1 MRFKCLITCTLLL
14 LTTQMALSQDV
25 TPSQTDPMPTATPS
39 GYSALLETE
48 IRGLSPEAIEG
59 YRTGKGMSLALPA
72 ELNGYPGP
80 RHVLDFSEEL
90 ELTETQYTAVEAL
103 YNDMLAEALPLGEQ
117 ILVAEAELELAFREK
132 TITDADLETRLLAI
146 GALQADLRFVH
157 LQTHIATYALL
168 TPAQIETYNVLRGY
182 TAKDENTH
190 QGHGSHP

>member
-1 MRFKCLITCTLLL
+1 MRFKYLITCSLMV
-14 LTTQMALSQDV
+14 LTAQMALSQDA
-25 TPSQTDPMPTATPS
+25 TPSQTDLLPTATPS
-39 GYSALLETE
+39 GYSVLLDTE

-80 RHVLDFSEEL
+80 RHVLDFSKEL
-90 ELTETQYTAVEAL
+90 ELTDTQYTEVEAL

-117 ILVAEAELELAFREK
+117 ILMAEAELELAFREK
-132 TITDADLETRLLAI
+132 TITDDDLETQLLAI

-157 LQTHIATYALL
+157 LRTHIATYALL
-168 TPAQIETYNVLRGY
+168 TPTQVETYNILRGY

>member
-1 MRFKCLITCTLLL
+1 MCFKCFISCCLLL
-14 LTTQMALSQDV
+14 LGAQMALSQDT
-25 TPSQTDPMPTATPS
+25 TPSTDPLPTAIPS

-48 IRGLSPEAIEG
+48 IRGLSPETIEG

-80 RHVLDFSEEL
+80 RHVLDFSKEL
-90 ELTETQYTAVEAL
+90 ELTDAQYKEVEAL
-103 YNDMLAEALPLGEQ
+103 YNDMLAAALPLGEQ
-117 ILVAEAELELAFREK
+117 ILVSESELELAFREK
-132 TITDADLETRLLAI
+132 TITDDDLETRLLAI

-157 LQTHIATYALL
+157 LRTHIATYALL

-182 TAKDENTH
+182 TVKDENTH